1 MFAGNKA
8 QILVTLDTKIFQ
20 YNLQLVV
27 LAYHVILLPFLLL
40 FILLVLFIFVAW
52 RQREARITL
61 KQIPD
66 FMKFLLK
73 LSLSLIILDVLQQ
86 LINYTPETPQIGCL
100 IVRFLNQRN
109 LRRSVPS

>member
-1 MFAGNKA
+1 
-8 QILVTLDTKIFQ
+8 
-20 YNLQLVV
+20 
-27 LAYHVILLPFLLL
+27 
-40 FILLVLFIFVAW
+40 
-52 RQREARITL
+52 
-61 KQIPD
+61 
-66 FMKFLLK
+66 MKFLLK